1 MLQLLGDPEGW
12 KTLPE
17 PFSSLWLSWDESNQS
32 RQPAQAASSHDEHV
46 AFIRS
51 LVLPDQSPEDSGAE
65 SAQSAPAAKPASAN
79 GHLPNGKVAEAVTQE
94 QQPVAANTAQE
105 QQQQRQSIHM
115 REAWQGWRQTPDGQH
130 WQEQRGSLPVTQIRA
145 GILKALEAADFL
157 VVMGDTGSGKT
168 TQVRHRLPPITM
180 GLGLPLVNC

>member
-17 PFSSLWLSWDESNQS
+17 PFSGLWLSWDESNQP

-51 LVLPDQSPEDSGAE
+51 LVLPEQSPEGCGAE
-65 SAQSAPAAKPASAN
+65 SAQSAPAAKPASTN
-79 GHLPNGKVAEAVTQE
+79 GHLPNGKLAGAPKQK

-115 REAWQGWRQTPDGQH
+115 REAWQGWKQTPDGQH
-130 WQEQRGSLPVTQIRA
+130 WQEQRRSLPVTQIRA
-145 GILKALEAADFL
+145 GTLEALEANDFL

-168 TQVRHRLPPITM
+168 TQVRYGLLPITV
-180 GLGLPLVNC
+180 GS